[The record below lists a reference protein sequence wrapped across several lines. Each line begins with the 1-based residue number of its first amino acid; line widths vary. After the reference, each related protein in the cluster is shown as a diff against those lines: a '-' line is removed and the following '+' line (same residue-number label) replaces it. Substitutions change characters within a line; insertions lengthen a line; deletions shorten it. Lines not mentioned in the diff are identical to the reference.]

1 MDEIS
6 LDELIGNLQTYELR
20 KNSQVKEETR
30 KDQGLA
36 LKVVESD
43 DSDLDDEVISI
54 ITRTFKKFVKKP
66 KENFKKGITSKTRS
80 SDRDQT
86 SGCFRCGKLD
96 HIVKYCPMQKEE
108 QASEQFR
115 NQGKKPQLSGSAKR
129 YTKAMAAAWGET
141 LEGEDSS
148 QTKAKH

>member
-43 DSDLDDEVISI
+43 DSDLDDEVKAI
-54 ITRTFKKFVKKP
+54 ITWTFKKFVKKA
-66 KENFKKGITSKTRS
+66 KENFKKGSTCKTRS
-80 SDRDQT
+80 SDRDQPW
-86 SGCFRCGKLD
+86 GYFKCGKHDLSLI
-96 HIVKYCPMQKEE
+96 HI
-108 QASEQFR
+108 
-115 NQGKKPQLSGSAKR
+115 
-129 YTKAMAAAWGET
+129 
-141 LEGEDSS
+141 
-148 QTKAKH
+148 